1 MPAVALA
8 LAARLESA
16 EDRGEVP
23 RLRMRTRA
31 GRWAA
36 LHAARLPGTAGDV
49 VAIIIEE
56 PSPAELAPI
65 LMMAYGLT
73 PREREIAC
81 LACRGRSTEQM
92 SAELHITANTV
103 QQHLTS
109 VFDKTGVR
117 SRRELVF
124 TFMQDQY
131 MPRLAAGQR
140 AARSG
145 TFDR

>member
-1 MPAVALA
+1 M
-8 LAARLESA
+8 
-16 EDRGEVP
+16 G
-23 RLRMRTRA
+23 
-31 GRWAA
+31 G

>member
-1 MPAVALA
+1 M
-8 LAARLESA
+8 
-16 EDRGEVP
+16 G
-23 RLRMRTRA
+23 
-31 GRWAA
+31 G

-81 LACRGRSTEQM
+81 LTCRGRSTEQM